1 MRWLPTISGL
11 ASRLYVRKKINTF
24 RSELNTFRSE
34 LNTFRSELD
43 MLRSKLDVPDQL
55 FDQFQEDRVSQ
66 KYQGV
71 YCQPFPLVSVCIATY
86 NRADLLANRAL
97 KSVLNQTYTNIEVVV
112 VGDCCTDSTQEQIA
126 RLKDNRITFINLP
139 KRGDYPQES
148 QWRWMV
154 AGTAPINLALERARG
169 EFICHL
175 DDDDEFLPERIEKLL
190 QFIQKTQAD
199 LVWHPFFY
207 EEREGRWEVN
217 EALEFRLGQVTT
229 SSVFY
234 HKWFK
239 QIPWD
244 MNAYKYRE
252 PGDWNRFRKI
262 KYLGAKLVR
271 YDEPLLRHYNE
282 RQQLGI

>member
-1 MRWLPTISGL
+1 MRWLSSIPGL
-11 ASRLYVRKKINTF
+11 ASRLYVKNKIRT
-24 RSELNTFRSE
+24 L
-34 LNTFRSELD
+34 RSELD
-43 MLRSKLDVPDQL
+43 SELDILRSKHDVPDQL

-66 KYQGV
+66 KYQEV

-97 KSVLNQTYTNIEVVV
+97 KSVLNQTYTNIEIVV
-112 VGDCCTDSTQEQIA
+112 VGDCCTDTTEEQVA
-126 RLKDNRITFINLP
+126 KLDDKRITFINLP
-139 KRGDYPQES
+139 KRGDYPNDP

-154 AGTAPINLALERARG
+154 AGTVPLNHALEKSRG

-175 DDDDEFLPERIEKLL
+175 DDDDEFLPDRIEKLL
-190 QFIQKTQAD
+190 HFIQKTRAD

-207 EEREGRWEVN
+207 EKQEGRWGFN
-217 EALEFRLGQVTT
+217 EALEFQSGQVTT

-234 HKWFK
+234 HRWLK

-244 MNAYKYRE
+244 INAFKYRE

-262 KYLGAKLVR
+262 KYLGAKMVR
-271 YDEPLLRHYNE
+271 YHEPLLRHYCE

>member
-1 MRWLPTISGL
+1 MRWLPRILRL
-11 ASRLYVRKKINTF
+11 ASRFYVKKKISLL
-24 RSELNTFRSE
+24 RSELRSE
-34 LNTFRSELD
+34 VSSELD
-43 MLRSKLDVPDQL
+43 ILRSKLDVPDQL

-86 NRADLLANRAL
+86 NGADLLSNRAL
-97 KSVLNQTYTNIEVVV
+97 KSVLNQTYTNVEILV
-112 VGDCCTDSTQEQIA
+112 VGDCCTDTTEEQIA
-126 RLKDNRITFINLP
+126 KLDDKRISFINLP
-139 KRGDYPQES
+139 KRGDYPS
-148 QWRWMV
+148 DPQWRWMV
-154 AGTAPINLALERARG
+154 AGTVPLNHALERARG

-175 DDDDEFLPERIEKLL
+175 DDDDDFLPDRIEKLL
-190 QFIQKTQAD
+190 RFIQKTRAD

-207 EEREGRWEVN
+207 ESQQGCWELN
-217 EALEFRLGQVTT
+217 EALEFLLTQVTT

-239 QIPWD
+239 QILW
-244 MNAYKYRE
+244 NIGAYKYRE

-262 KYLGAKLVR
+262 KYLGAKVAR
-271 YDEPLLRHYNE
+271 YHEPLLRHYSE